1 VQLDPRAA
9 PVTQPKWWRYYA
21 KKLEG
26 WLTKLRLSWL
36 LGAGMLFLSLFT
48 LKNPVQVWLEHVMPD
63 STLVAFLNAHAG
75 RQIAPAE
82 APILYNTRLV
92 LEIAVGL
99 VLLISV
105 VLLAARKKRLA
116 FDLGYLSLLVSLTVL
131 DMLLF
136 YFEQFSAI
144 AIVLIQFVVLYGVIY
159 YRQRFLQS
167 RL

>member
-1 VQLDPRAA
+1 
-9 PVTQPKWWRYYA
+9 
-21 KKLEG
+21 
-26 WLTKLRLSWL
+26 
-36 LGAGMLFLSLFT
+36 
-48 LKNPVQVWLEHVMPD
+48 MPD
-63 STLVAFLNAHAG
+63 STLVAFLNAHTG

-99 VLLISV
+99 ALLISV

-116 FDLGYLSLLVSLTVL
+116 FDLGYLSLLVSLTVV